1 MELKQSLGKSVD
13 TRARILDAAA
23 SMFAKNGVAH
33 TTLREITRAA
43 GVNMAA
49 VNYHFGSKEALANA
63 VFRDLAER
71 VNTKRRE
78 EIARCVESA
87 TAIGGLPSVD
97 DLVEIFL
104 QPYVGSDE
112 PWTSMLLVH
121 LVMLH
126 RVEPTPWTREI
137 IAGQFDP
144 LAREFVDALHLALPD
159 HDKSEL
165 YWRYYFMPGTVI
177 FALSD
182 ARRSTRLLSLSQ
194 GECDT
199 AQADVLAVQLRR
211 VLVNMLAGPP
221 GEPAAPG
228 RQEAGTV
235 RVGGEHPDRT

>member
-1 MELKQSLGKSVD
+1 MELKQPLGKSEN
-13 TRARILDAAA
+13 TRSRILDAAA
-23 SMFAKNGVAH
+23 SMFAKNGVAN

-43 GVNMAA
+43 KVNMAA

-78 EIARCVESA
+78 EIARCVAAAEAAGS
-87 TAIGGLPSVD
+87 LPGVD
-97 DLVEIFL
+97 DLVDIFL
-104 QPYVGSDE
+104 EPYVGREE

-126 RVEPTPWTREI
+126 RVEPTQWTREI
-137 IAGQFDP
+137 IASQFDP
-144 LAREFVDALHLALPD
+144 LAREFVDALHRALPD
-159 HDKSEL
+159 RDKSEL

-182 ARRSTRLLSLSQ
+182 APRSKRLLSLSQ

-211 VLVNMLAGPP
+211 VLINMLSGPP
-221 GEPAAPG
+221 GEPVAPSL
-228 RQEAGTV
+228 QEAGSV
-235 RVGGEHPDRT
+235 RVGEADRN